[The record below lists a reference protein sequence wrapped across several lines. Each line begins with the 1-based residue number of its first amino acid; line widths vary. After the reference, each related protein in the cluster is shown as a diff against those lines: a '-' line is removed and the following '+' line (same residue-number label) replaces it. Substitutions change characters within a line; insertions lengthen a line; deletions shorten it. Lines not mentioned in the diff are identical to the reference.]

1 MIAKQPFTAN
11 PATARVSAGR
21 ALGLGLALATLF
33 WLAAL
38 LLAPPAVDAAAR
50 WPVPLE
56 PHPLGVPGAWLGRLT
71 WSLFGW
77 AAPGVPAAVAVLALG
92 FWTARLGWFLRAA
105 GILVAVAATGV
116 LFAAGA
122 EGAEARGAGLL
133 GIWIVANA
141 PAEGRLVPA
150 AWAALAAGAVLAV
163 GLWPARWLGVLAT
176 RKVAVSDSAPQA
188 EEKAP
193 KPARKPKPAET
204 GEGAKPTA
212 AAEAFLAA
220 VPIATTAAAPAAG
233 PDIPIHHHAAAAP
246 AIAEPPAVLAK
257 PISDAK
263 APEFASY
270 KAPGVAILDEPEPFA
285 VHRHEDLLRQRAGE
299 LEQAFRDYGINV
311 KVVGINTGPVI
322 TQFELALETGLRLNK
337 VTRLGDD
344 IALNLRVP
352 SVRMVA
358 PIPGKNTVGVEIPNE
373 LRATVRLKEVM
384 AAGAPKLASMKIPLF
399 LGKDN
404 EGRALVHDLADMP
417 HLLIAGS
424 TGTGKS
430 VCMNSIILSIL
441 MTRRPDEVRMIMIDP
456 KVVELSDYGRIPHLM
471 HPVVHDMRKAEA
483 ILSWAVEKME
493 ERYEMFRRARVR
505 NIASYNELS
514 EKERVSRLES
524 EPGDG
529 GNDGARMPYIVVFI
543 DEMADLMM
551 MMRKEVEAHI
561 IRLAQKS
568 RASGIHLVVATQ
580 KPTVDVITGLI
591 KSNLPSRICFKV
603 VNKSDSR
610 VVLDEMGADRLL
622 GKGDMLFLPPGTSQ
636 LARAQGTFASDGEIR
651 RVVGSIEGDPCYAQ
665 ELVQLKVKTD
675 DDAPG
680 KGDGPSKPRDELY
693 IPAVEVVLREGRG
706 STSLLQRALGIG
718 YGRAA
723 RLIDAM
729 AEDGIV
735 GSYNGSS
742 ARDVLMSIEQWEAS
756 KT

>member
-1 MIAKQPFTAN
+1 MIAKQPIS
-11 PATARVSAGR
+11 PAVSVARVSASR
-21 ALGLGLALATLF
+21 AMGLGLGMAAFF
-33 WLAAL
+33 WLASL
-38 LLAPPAVDAAAR
+38 LLSPPTVDAAGR
-50 WPVPLE
+50 WPAAVDSN
-56 PHPLGVPGAWLGRLT
+56 PLGMPGAWLGGLT

-77 AAPGVPAAVAVLALG
+77 PAPGVPVSMVLLAVG
-92 FWTARLGWFLRAA
+92 FWCGNLGWFLRAS
-105 GILVAVAATGV
+105 GILVVVASTGV
-116 LFAAGA
+116 LIRAGGA
-122 EGAEARGAGLL
+122 EGQGSGLLAAWVAASAEPAEARLAMAG
-133 GIWIVANA
+133 
-141 PAEGRLVPA
+141 
-150 AWAALAAGAVLAV
+150 WAALAAGTILAI
-163 GLWPARWLGVLAT
+163 GLWPARLAGWLVT
-176 RKVAVSDSAPQA
+176 RVEVSVG
-188 EEKAP
+188 E
-193 KPARKPKPAET
+193 AR
-204 GEGAKPTA
+204 A
-212 AAEAFLAA
+212 AAEKAAKPVRKPRAAEPVPTGSTSAAEVFLANLPA
-220 VPIATTAAAPAAG
+220 ATPVAAAG
-233 PDIPIHHHAAAAP
+233 PDIPIHHHAAVAP
-246 AIAEPPAVLAK
+246 AITEPPPVLAK
-257 PISDAK
+257 PSADAK
-263 APEFASY
+263 TPEFAGY
-270 KAPGVAILDEPEPFA
+270 KAPAVSILDEPEPFA

-311 KVVGINTGPVI
+311 RVVGINTGPVI

-384 AAGAPKLASMKIPLF
+384 AAGAPRLPAMKIPLF

-483 ILSWAVEKME
+483 ILSWAVDKME
-493 ERYEMFRRARVR
+493 ERYEMFRLAKVR
-505 NIASYNELS
+505 NIAGYNELT
-514 EKERVSRLES
+514 EKERASRLES

-529 GNDGARMPYIVVFI
+529 GNDAARMPYIVVFI

-551 MMRKEVEAHI
+551 MMRKEVEGHI

-665 ELVQLKVKTD
+665 ELVQLKVRTEEESQGRADAASRPKD
-675 DDAPG
+675 D
-680 KGDGPSKPRDELY
+680 LY
-693 IPAVEVVLREGRG
+693 LPAVEVVLREGRG

-735 GSYNGSS
+735 GAYNGSS
-742 ARDVLMSIEQWEAS
+742 ARDVLMTIEQWEAS
-756 KT
+756 KTRLN